1 MSNFPKPFWVEAVN
15 TAVYVIN
22 QAPSIPLGFEIREK
36 MWKGN
41 DPSYSHLRVFG
52 CKAFMHVPK
61 EQRLKLDSKST
72 PSIFVGYGDKE
83 YGYRLFDPE
92 KGKVVRSRD
101 VVFYEHKMGADI
113 LNVDKAT
120 TSDLP
125 LATDDTSTPIPI
137 NRLANEEVD
146 EVVLENVGEV
156 HPDGDALDELEYA
169 NDDDALQHEEEV
181 HEQGE
186 QLVPPVYDVE
196 NADM

>member
-1 MSNFPKPFWVEAVN
+1 MLRMSNLPKPFWAEAVN

-22 QAPSIPLGFEIREK
+22 QAPSVPLGFEIPEK

-41 DPSYSHLRVFG
+41 DPSYLHLRVFG

-72 PSIFVGYGDKE
+72 SCIFVGYGDEE
-83 YGYRLFDPE
+83 YSYKLFDLE

-101 VVFYEHKMGADI
+101 VVFYEHEMGADL

-125 LATDDTSTPIPI
+125 LATDDTSTPIPL
-137 NRLANEEVD
+137 NRPANEEVD
-146 EVVLENVGEV
+146 EDVLDNVGEV
-156 HPDGDALDELEYA
+156 HPDGDALDKQEYA
-169 NDDDALQHEEEV
+169 NDDDAPQHEEEV
-181 HEQGE
+181 QEQGGN
-186 QLVPPVYDVE
+186 LYH
-196 NADM
+196 